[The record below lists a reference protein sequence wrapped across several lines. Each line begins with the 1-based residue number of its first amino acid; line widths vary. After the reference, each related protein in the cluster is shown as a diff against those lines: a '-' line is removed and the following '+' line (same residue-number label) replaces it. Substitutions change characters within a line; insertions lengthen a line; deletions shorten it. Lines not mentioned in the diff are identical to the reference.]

1 MKKRFAILLVLLLTV
16 TLLTACGSSD
26 IDREALSLANGEY
39 QAVEVDDPDDYIG
52 SWWHLSILEDDHD
65 YGDYLTIYD
74 NEAGNPG
81 VEGKIV
87 LIDDKNIKV
96 KIDPDYYDQ
105 LPSGQWKDSGEYLE
119 LTYERTQD
127 GIILTNNGKSIVF
140 NWDMS
145 EDAETEYD
153 E

>member
-1 MKKRFAILLVLLLTV
+1 MKKHFTFLLILL
-16 TLLTACGSSD
+16 TLFMLTACESGD
-26 IDREALSLANGEY
+26 IDKDSLTLACGEY

-52 SWWHLSILEDDHD
+52 SWWHLSILEDD
-65 YGDYLTIYD
+65 YECGDYLSIYD

-81 VEGKIV
+81 VEGKII

-96 KIDPDYYDQ
+96 EIDPELYDQ

-119 LTYERTQD
+119 LTYERTTD
-127 GIILTNNGKSIVF
+127 GIILTNNGKSIRF
-140 NWDMS
+140 DWDMS
-145 EDAETEYD
+145 EDAEE

>member
-1 MKKRFAILLVLLLTV
+1 MKRRFALILILLLTASM
-16 TLLTACGSSD
+16 TIACRSSD
-26 IDREALSLANGEY
+26 IDKEALIIAMGEY

-52 SWWHLSILEDDHD
+52 SWWHLSILEDSYE

-81 VEGKIV
+81 VEGEIV

-96 KIDPDYYDQ
+96 KIDPDLYDQ

-119 LTYERTQD
+119 LTYEKTPE
-127 GIILTNNGKSIVF
+127 GIILTNNGKSIRF
-140 NWDMS
+140 DYDMS
-145 EDAETEYD
+145 EDIEE
-153 E
+153 

>member
-1 MKKRFAILLVLLLTV
+1 MKRLFAIVLALMLSAV
-16 TLLTACGSSD
+16 MLSACGSSD
-26 IDREALSLANGEY
+26 IDKEALTLAMGEY

-52 SWWHLSILEDDHD
+52 SWWHLSILEDDYE

-96 KIDPDYYDQ
+96 KIDPDLYDQ

-119 LTYERTQD
+119 LTYERTPD

-140 NWDMS
+140 NWDMP
-145 EDAETEYD
+145 EDVEE
-153 E
+153 

>member
-1 MKKRFAILLVLLLTV
+1 MKRRFAIILVLLLAV
-16 TLLTACGSSD
+16 SMITACGSKD
-26 IDREALSLANGEY
+26 IDREALTLANGEY

-52 SWWHLSILEDDHD
+52 SWWHLSILEYDYE

-81 VEGKIV
+81 VEGEIV

-119 LTYERTQD
+119 LTYERTPD
-127 GIILTNNGKSIVF
+127 GIILTNNGKSIRF
-140 NWDMS
+140 DWDMP
-145 EDAETEYD
+145 EDVIEEQR
-153 E
+153 

>member
-1 MKKRFAILLVLLLTV
+1 MKRRFAIILVLLLAV
-16 TLLTACGSSD
+16 SMITACGSKD
-26 IDREALSLANGEY
+26 IDREALVLANGEY

-52 SWWHLSILEDDHD
+52 SWWHLSILEDDYE

-96 KIDPDYYDQ
+96 KIDPNYYDQ

-119 LTYERTQD
+119 LTYERTPD
-127 GIILTNNGKSIVF
+127 GIILTNNGKSIRF
-140 NWDMS
+140 DWDMP
-145 EDAETEYD
+145 EDVIEE
-153 E
+153 